1 MAWHGRRA
9 GNGLVRSVE
18 VGNEPWDF
26 PADFYATLLDGM
38 ASGFKAG
45 DPQMLVMPGAFQAHD
60 PTSTGNYIGTR
71 VTEQVAGRV
80 DVINGHHYSWRQA
93 RDGSRHS
100 TYPED
105 PAGSF
110 NEVSGQLTAAAVK
123 AQVFLTRLWL
133 YHRQLSAVPD

>member
-1 MAWHGRRA
+1 MTCDCRA

-26 PADFYATLLDGM
+26 PADFYTTLLDGM

-45 DPQMLVMPGAFQAHD
+45 DRHMLVMPGAFQAHD

-71 VTEQVAGRV
+71 VTQQVASKV

-93 RDGSRHS
+93 QDGSRRA

-105 PAGSF
+105 PAGTF
-110 NEVSGQLTAAAVK
+110 NEVSSL
-123 AQVFLTRLWL
+123 LR
-133 YHRQLSAVPD
+133 